1 MLFLAKPEII
11 AHEDGTLDEFIY
23 RAEDIFGSHS
33 VSIFVPPASVRTE
46 ANELRAKS
54 LAETALAHAI
64 AKGKCSVH
72 LSLGW

>member
-1 MLFLAKPEII
+1 MLLLAEPEII
-11 AHEDGTLDEFIY
+11 AHEDENLDEFIY
-23 RAEDIFGSHS
+23 RIEDIFGAHS

-46 ANELRAKS
+46 ADKLRAKT
-54 LAETALAHAI
+54 LAETALANAI